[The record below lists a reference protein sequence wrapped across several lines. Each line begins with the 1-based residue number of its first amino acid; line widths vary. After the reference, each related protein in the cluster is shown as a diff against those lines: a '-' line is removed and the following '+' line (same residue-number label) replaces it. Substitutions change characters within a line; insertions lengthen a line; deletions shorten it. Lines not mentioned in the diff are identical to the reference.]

1 LVDGTSHARRSEANM
16 LMEVDHALAGP
27 LVLLVV
33 AGVFTAFVWER
44 YPPDAVALGGVAVLL
59 ALGLLDT
66 QGLLTA
72 ISNHAPVTVAAMFIL
87 SGALMRTGV
96 IEAFGTVATRLAVRT
111 PGAALVFLLAGV
123 MASSAFINNTP
134 VVLVM
139 IPVVIALSQQLG
151 TPASKFLIPV
161 SYAAILGGT
170 CTLIGTSTN
179 LLVDGVARAQGLEA
193 FGMFEITGV
202 GLAVGVVGIA
212 YMTLIGQ
219 RMLPDR
225 ESFSALFQG
234 GKRPDFLAEVMIPHG
249 SPLVGQTV
257 GGVTVFHR
265 ADGRVIDVIRGNN
278 SLRRKLPDVELEAG
292 DRVLLKTPVSE
303 IMSLREEAEVDLPGA
318 RDFEPIGTR
327 ETVVAEGLVGP
338 SSRMIGRR
346 VANLRLHRR
355 YGVYLLAIHRAGQN
369 LGTNLDNVTLVA
381 GDTLLFEGV
390 AEGVRRLSDDLG
402 VINLSEP
409 TERAYR
415 RGKAPLVLAVV
426 AAIMLLA
433 ALEVMPIAALA
444 VIGVAIVILARCI
457 DTDEAYQSLDGRI
470 LVLIFAMLAISQA
483 MIDTGAISLIVD
495 AVVPV
500 LAGLPAIL
508 MLAAVYVLASVMT
521 ETITNNGVA
530 VILTP
535 IVIALAASLGYD
547 PRPFVV
553 AVMFAASASFA
564 TPIGYQTNTMVYSA
578 GGYRFTDFVKV
589 GLPMNVVCGLTA
601 ILLIPLFWPLS

>member
-1 LVDGTSHARRSEANM
+1 MDGTSHARRSEANM
-16 LMEVDHALAGP
+16 LLEVDHGLAGP

-96 IEAFGTVATRLAVRT
+96 IEAFGTVATRLAVRA

-139 IPVVIALSQQLG
+139 IPVVIALARQLG
-151 TPASKFLIPV
+151 TPASKFLIPI

-179 LLVDGVARAQGLEA
+179 LLVDGVARAQGLA
-193 FGMFEITGV
+193 PFGMFEITGL
-202 GLAVGVVGIA
+202 GLAVGIVGIA
-212 YMTLIGQ
+212 YMALIGQ
-219 RMLPDR
+219 RLLPHR
-225 ESFSALFQG
+225 ESFKALLQDSR
-234 GKRPDFLAEVMIPHG
+234 RPNFLAEVMIPHG
-249 SPLVGQTV
+249 SPLVGQKIGEV
-257 GGVTVFHR
+257 RVFQR
-265 ADGRVIDVIRGNN
+265 ADGRAIDVIRGNN
-278 SLRRKLPDVELEAG
+278 SLRRMLPDLELEAG
-292 DRVLLKTPVSE
+292 DRVLLQTPVSE
-303 IMSLREEAEVDLPGA
+303 IMSLREEADVDLPGA
-318 RDFEPIGTR
+318 QDFEPVGTR

-346 VANLRLHRR
+346 VANLRLHRH
-355 YGVYLLAIHRAGQN
+355 YGVYLLAIHRAGQS
-369 LGTNLDNVTLVA
+369 LGTNLDNITLMA
-381 GDTLLFEGV
+381 GDTLLFEGPT
-390 AEGVRRLSDDLG
+390 EGIRRLSDDLG

-415 RGKAPLVLAVV
+415 RSKAPLVLAVV
-426 AAIMLLA
+426 AAVMLLA
-433 ALEVMPIAALA
+433 AFEVLPIAALA
-444 VIGVAIVILARCI
+444 VIGVAIVILTRCI

-483 MIDTGAISLIVD
+483 MIDTGTVVLIVD
-495 AVVPV
+495 AVVPF
-500 LAGLPAIL
+500 LAGLPPIL
-508 MLAAVYVLASVMT
+508 MLTAVYFLASLMT

-535 IVIALAASLGYD
+535 IVIVLATSLGYD

>member
-1 LVDGTSHARRSEANM
+1 M
-16 LMEVDHALAGP
+16 LFEVDHALAAP

-33 AGVFTAFVWER
+33 AGVFAAFIWER
-44 YPPDAVALGGVAVLL
+44 FPPDAVALGGVAVLL
-59 ALGLLDT
+59 ALGGLET

-96 IEAFGTVATRLAVRT
+96 IEAFGTVASRLAVRA

-123 MASSAFINNTP
+123 MAASAFINNTP

-139 IPVVIALSQQLG
+139 IPVVIGLARQLG
-151 TPASKFLIPV
+151 TPASKFLIPI

-179 LLVDGVARAQGLEA
+179 LLVDGVARAQGLA
-193 FGMFEITGV
+193 PFGMFEITGL
-202 GLAVGVVGIA
+202 GLAVGAAGIA
-212 YMTLIGQ
+212 YMALIGQ
-219 RMLPDR
+219 RILPVRD
-225 ESFSALFQG
+225 SFAALLQS
-234 GKRPDFLAEVMIPHG
+234 GKRPHFLAEVMIPHG
-249 SPLVGQTV
+249 SPLIGQKVGE
-257 GGVTVFHR
+257 VTVFQR
-265 ADGRVIDVIRGNN
+265 AEGRAIDVIRDDN
-278 SLRRKLPDVELEAG
+278 SLRRKLPDLELEAG
-292 DRVLLKTPVSE
+292 DRVLLKTSVGE
-303 IMSLREEAEVDLPGA
+303 IMSLREESEVDLPGA
-318 RDFEPIGTR
+318 QDFEPIGTR
-327 ETVVAEGLVGP
+327 ATIVAEGLVGP
-338 SSRMIGRR
+338 SSRMIGRL
-346 VANLRLHRR
+346 VAKLRLYRR

-381 GDTLLFEGV
+381 GDALLFEGA
-390 AEGVRRLSDDLG
+390 AEGIQRLSEDLS

-415 RGKAPLVLAVV
+415 RSKAPLVLAVV

-433 ALEVMPIAALA
+433 ALEVLPIAALA
-444 VIGVAIVILARCI
+444 VIGVAIVILSRCI

-470 LVLIFAMLAISQA
+470 LVLIFAMLALSQA
-483 MIDTGAISLIVD
+483 MIDTRAVLLIVNG
-495 AVVPV
+495 VVPV
-500 LAGLPAIL
+500 LADLPPVL
-508 MLAAVYVLASVMT
+508 MLAAVYFLASAMT

-578 GGYRFTDFVKV
+578 GGYRFTDFLKV
-589 GLPMNVVCGLTA
+589 GLPMNVVCGVTA
-601 ILLIPLFWPLS
+601 ILLIPLMWPL

>member
-1 LVDGTSHARRSEANM
+1 M

-33 AGVFTAFVWER
+33 AGVFAAFVWER

-66 QGLLTA
+66 QGLLA
-72 ISNHAPVTVAAMFIL
+72 ALSNHAPVTVAAMFVL

-96 IEAFGTVATRLAVRT
+96 IEAFGTVASRLAVRA

-123 MASSAFINNTP
+123 MAASAFINNTP

-139 IPVVIALSQQLG
+139 IPVVIALARQLG
-151 TPASKFLIPV
+151 KPASKFLIPI

-179 LLVDGVARAQGLEA
+179 LLVDGVARAQGLA
-193 FGMFEITGV
+193 PFGMFEITGL
-202 GLAVGVVGIA
+202 GLAVGIVGIA
-212 YMTLIGQ
+212 YMALIGQ
-219 RMLPDR
+219 RLLPDR
-225 ESFSALFQG
+225 ESFEALLGG
-234 GKRPDFLAEVMIPHG
+234 GKRPHFLAEVMIPHG
-249 SPLVGQTV
+249 SPLVGQKV
-257 GGVTVFHR
+257 GEVKVFQR
-265 ADGRVIDVIRGNN
+265 AEGRAIDVIRDDN
-278 SLRRKLPDVELEAG
+278 SLRRKLPDLELQAG

-303 IMSLREEAEVDLPGA
+303 IMSLREEAGVDLPGA
-318 RDFEPIGTR
+318 HDIEPIGTR
-327 ETVVAEGLVGP
+327 ATVVAEGLVGP
-338 SSRMIGRR
+338 SSPMIGRR
-346 VANLRLHRR
+346 VEDLRLHRR
-355 YGVYLLAIHRAGQN
+355 YGIYLLAIHRAGQN
-369 LGTNLDNVTLVA
+369 LGTHLDNVSLMA
-381 GDTLLFEGV
+381 GDTLLFEGP
-390 AEGVRRLSDDLG
+390 AEGIRRLSNDLG
-402 VINLSEP
+402 LINLSEP

-415 RGKAPLVLAVV
+415 RSKAPLVLAVV
-426 AAIMLLA
+426 AAVMLLA
-433 ALEVMPIAALA
+433 AFEVLPIAALA
-444 VIGVAIVILARCI
+444 VIGMAIVILTRCI

-470 LVLIFAMLAISQA
+470 LVLIFAMLALSQA
-483 MIDTGAISLIVD
+483 MIDTGAVALIVGG
-495 AVVPV
+495 AEPY
-500 LAGLPAIL
+500 LAGLPPIL
-508 MLAAVYVLASVMT
+508 MLAAVYVLASLMT
-521 ETITNNGVA
+521 EFITNNGVA

-601 ILLIPLFWPLS
+601 ILVIPLFWPLS

>member
-1 LVDGTSHARRSEANM
+1 M
-16 LMEVDHALAGP
+16 LMEVDHSLAAP
-27 LVLLVV
+27 LVLLIV
-33 AGVFTAFVWER
+33 AGVFAAFVWER
-44 YPPDAVALGGVAVLL
+44 FPPDAVALGGVAILL
-59 ALGLLDT
+59 TLGLLDT
-66 QGLLTA
+66 QGLLAA

-96 IEAFGTVATRLAVRT
+96 IEAFGTVALRLAARA
-111 PGAALVFLLAGV
+111 PGAALFLLLAGV
-123 MASSAFINNTP
+123 MTSSAFINNTP

-139 IPVVIALSQQLG
+139 IPVVIALAQQLE
-151 TPASKFLIPV
+151 TPASKFLIPI

-179 LLVDGVARAQGLEA
+179 LLVDGVARAQGLEP
-193 FGMFEITGV
+193 FGMFEITGL

-219 RMLPDR
+219 RLLPDR

-249 SPLVGQTV
+249 SPLVGQNV
-257 GGVTVFHR
+257 GRVTVFRR

-303 IMSLREEAEVDLPGA
+303 IMSLRQEAEVDLPGA

-327 ETVVAEGLVGP
+327 ATVVAEGLVGP

-390 AEGVRRLSDDLG
+390 AEGIRRLSEDLG

-415 RGKAPLVLAVV
+415 RGRAPLVLAVV

-444 VIGVAIVILARCI
+444 VIGVAIVILSRCI

-483 MIDTGAISLIVD
+483 MIDTGAVSLIVS
-495 AVVPV
+495 AAVPV
-500 LAGLPAIL
+500 LAGLPPIM

-521 ETITNNGVA
+521 EAITNNGVA

-535 IVIALAASLGYD
+535 IVIALAASLGHD

-589 GLPMNVVCGLTA
+589 GLPMNIVCGLTA

>member
-1 LVDGTSHARRSEANM
+1 M

-33 AGVFTAFVWER
+33 AGVFAAFVWER
-44 YPPDAVALGGVAVLL
+44 YPPDAVALGGVAILL

-66 QGLLTA
+66 QGLLSA
-72 ISNHAPVTVAAMFIL
+72 ISNHAPVTVAGMFIL

-96 IEAFGTVATRLAVRT
+96 IEAFGTTASRLAVKA

-123 MASSAFINNTP
+123 MAASAFINNTP

-139 IPVVIALSQQLG
+139 IPVVIGLARQLA

-179 LLVDGVARAQGLEA
+179 LLVDGVARAQGLSP

-202 GLAVGVVGIA
+202 GLAVGVVGIT
-212 YMTLIGQ
+212 YMALIGQ

-225 ESFSALFQG
+225 ESFEALLQG
-234 GKRPDFLAEVMIPHG
+234 SKRPHYLAEVMIPHR
-249 SPLVGQTV
+249 SPLVGQKV
-257 GGVTVFHR
+257 GEVSVFQR
-265 ADGRVIDVIRGNN
+265 AEGRAIDVIRGDN
-278 SLRRKLPDVELEAG
+278 SLRRMLPDLALQAG

-318 RDFEPIGTR
+318 QDFEPIGTR

-338 SSRMIGRR
+338 SSRMIGLSA
-346 VANLRLHRR
+346 ANLRLQRR
-355 YGVYLLAIHRAGQN
+355 YGAYLLAIHRAGQN
-369 LGTNLDNVTLVA
+369 LGTNLDNIRLVA
-381 GDTLLFEGV
+381 GDMLLFEGP
-390 AEGVRRLSDDLG
+390 AEGVQRLSDDLG

-415 RGKAPLVLAVV
+415 RSKAPLVLAVV
-426 AAIMLLA
+426 AAVMLLA

-444 VIGVAIVILARCI
+444 VIGVAVVILARCI

-470 LVLIFAMLAISQA
+470 LVLIFAMLALSQA
-483 MIDTGAISLIVD
+483 MIDTGAVALIVG
-495 AVVPV
+495 AALPF
-500 LAGLPAIL
+500 LAELPPIL
-508 MLAAVYVLASVMT
+508 LLAAVYFLASLMT
-521 ETITNNGVA
+521 EFITNNGVA

-535 IVIALAASLGYD
+535 IVIVLAASLGYD

-589 GLPMNVVCGLTA
+589 GVPMNILCGVTA
-601 ILLIPLFWPLS
+601 ILLIPLFWPIS

>member
-1 LVDGTSHARRSEANM
+1 M

-27 LVLLVV
+27 LVLLIVV
-33 AGVFTAFVWER
+33 GVFTAFVWER
-44 YPPDAVALGGVAVLL
+44 YPPDAVALGGVAILL

-66 QGLLTA
+66 EGLLSA
-72 ISNHAPVTVAAMFIL
+72 VSNHAPVTVAAMFIL

-96 IEAFGTVATRLAVRT
+96 IEAFGTAASRMAVKA
-111 PGAALVFLLAGV
+111 PGAALVFLLLGV
-123 MASSAFINNTP
+123 MAASAFINNTP

-139 IPVVIALSQQLG
+139 IPVVITLARQLS

-179 LLVDGVARAQGLEA
+179 LLVDGVARTQGLA
-193 FGMFEITGV
+193 PFGMFEITGV
-202 GLAVGVVGIA
+202 GLAVGAVGIA
-212 YMTLIGQ
+212 YMALIGQ
-219 RMLPDR
+219 RLLPDR
-225 ESFSALFQG
+225 ESFEALLQG
-234 GKRPDFLAEVMIPHG
+234 GKRPHFLAEVMIPHG
-249 SPLVGQTV
+249 SPLVGQKV
-257 GGVTVFHR
+257 AEVTVLQR
-265 ADGRVIDVIRGNN
+265 AEGRVIDVIRGDN
-278 SLRRKLPDVELEAG
+278 SLRRKLTELELQAG
-292 DRVLLKTPVSE
+292 DRVLLKTSVSE
-303 IMSLREEAEVDLPGA
+303 VMSLREEAEVDLPGA
-318 RDFEPIGTR
+318 HDFEPVGTR

-338 SSRMIGRR
+338 SSRMIGLSA
-346 VANLRLHRR
+346 ANLRLQRR
-355 YGVYLLAIHRAGQN
+355 YGAYLLAIHRAGQN
-369 LGTNLDNVTLVA
+369 LGTNLDNIRLVA
-381 GDTLLFEGV
+381 GDMLLLEGP
-390 AEGVRRLSDDLG
+390 AEGVQRLSDDLG

-415 RGKAPLVLAVV
+415 RSKAPLVLVVV
-426 AAIMLLA
+426 AAVMLLA
-433 ALEVMPIAALA
+433 AFEVMPIATLA

-470 LVLIFAMLAISQA
+470 LVLIFAMLALSQG
-483 MIDTGAISLIVD
+483 MIETGAVALLVGGAMPYLVD
-495 AVVPV
+495 
-500 LAGLPAIL
+500 LPPIL
-508 MLAAVYVLASVMT
+508 LLAAVYFLASLMT
-521 ETITNNGVA
+521 EFITNNGVA

-535 IVIALAASLGYD
+535 IVIALATSLGYD

-589 GLPMNVVCGLTA
+589 GVPMNIICGVTA

>member
-1 LVDGTSHARRSEANM
+1 MDGTSHARRSEANM
-16 LMEVDHALAGP
+16 LLEVDHGLAGP

-96 IEAFGTVATRLAVRT
+96 IEAFGTVATRLAVRA

-139 IPVVIALSQQLG
+139 IPVVIALARQLG
-151 TPASKFLIPV
+151 TPASKFLIPI

-179 LLVDGVARAQGLEA
+179 LLVDGVARAQGLA
-193 FGMFEITGV
+193 PFGMFEITGL
-202 GLAVGVVGIA
+202 GLAVGIVGIA
-212 YMTLIGQ
+212 YMALIGQ
-219 RMLPDR
+219 RLLPHR
-225 ESFSALFQG
+225 ESFKALLQDSR
-234 GKRPDFLAEVMIPHG
+234 RPNFLAEVMIPHG
-249 SPLVGQTV
+249 SPLVGQKIGEV
-257 GGVTVFHR
+257 RVFQR
-265 ADGRVIDVIRGNN
+265 ADGRAIDVIRGNN
-278 SLRRKLPDVELEAG
+278 SLRRMLPDLELEAG
-292 DRVLLKTPVSE
+292 DRVLLQTPVSE
-303 IMSLREEAEVDLPGA
+303 IMSLREEADVDLPGA
-318 RDFEPIGTR
+318 QDFEPVGTR

-346 VANLRLHRR
+346 VANLRLHRH
-355 YGVYLLAIHRAGQN
+355 YGVYLLAIHRAGQS
-369 LGTNLDNVTLVA
+369 LGTNLDNITLMA
-381 GDTLLFEGV
+381 GDTLLFEGPT
-390 AEGVRRLSDDLG
+390 EGIRRLSDDLG

-415 RGKAPLVLAVV
+415 RSKAPLVLAVV
-426 AAIMLLA
+426 AAVMLLA
-433 ALEVMPIAALA
+433 AFEVLPIAALA
-444 VIGVAIVILARCI
+444 VIGVAIVILTRCI

-483 MIDTGAISLIVD
+483 MIDTGTVVLIVD
-495 AVVPV
+495 AVVPL
-500 LAGLPAIL
+500 LAGLPPIL
-508 MLAAVYVLASVMT
+508 MLTAVYFLASLMT

-535 IVIALAASLGYD
+535 IVIVLATSLGYD

>member
-1 LVDGTSHARRSEANM
+1 M
-16 LMEVDHALAGP
+16 LMEVDHSLAGP
-27 LVLLVV
+27 LVLLIV
-33 AGVFTAFVWER
+33 AGVFAAFVWER
-44 YPPDAVALGGVAVLL
+44 YPPDAVALGGVGVLL
-59 ALGLLDT
+59 ALGLLDMP
-66 QGLLTA
+66 GLLSA

-96 IEAFGTVATRLAVRT
+96 IEAVGTVATRLAVRA

-139 IPVVIALSQQLG
+139 IPVVIALARQLE
-151 TPASKFLIPV
+151 TPASKFLIPI

-179 LLVDGVARAQGLEA
+179 LLVDGVARAQGLA
-193 FGMFEITGV
+193 PFGMFEITGV
-202 GLAVGVVGIA
+202 GVAVGIVGIA
-212 YMTLIGQ
+212 YMALIGQ
-219 RMLPDR
+219 RILPDR
-225 ESFSALFQG
+225 ESFAALFQG
-234 GKRPDFLAEVMIPHG
+234 GKRPDFLAEIMIPHG
-249 SPLVGQTV
+249 SPLVGQKA
-257 GGVTVFHR
+257 GEVTVFQR
-265 ADGRVIDVIRGNN
+265 ADGRVIDVIRGNE
-278 SLRRKLPDVELEAG
+278 SLRRKLPDLELEPG

-318 RDFEPIGTR
+318 KEFEPIGTR

-346 VANLRLHRR
+346 VAKLRLHRR

-381 GDTLLFEGV
+381 GDTLLFEG
-390 AEGVRRLSDDLG
+390 ASEGVQRLSEDLG

-415 RGKAPLVLAVV
+415 RSKAPLVLAVV
-426 AAIMLLA
+426 AAIMGLA
-433 ALEVMPIAALA
+433 AFEVMPIAALA

-483 MIDTGAISLIVD
+483 MIDTGAVVLIVE

-500 LAGLPAIL
+500 LVGLPPLL
-508 MLAAVYVLASVMT
+508 MLAAVYFLASLMT
-521 ETITNNGVA
+521 EAITNNGVA

-535 IVIALAASLGYD
+535 IVIVLATSLGYD

-589 GLPMNVVCGLTA
+589 GLPMNILCGLTA
-601 ILLIPLFWPLS
+601 ILLIPLFWPLSS

>member
-1 LVDGTSHARRSEANM
+1 M
-16 LMEVDHALAGP
+16 LMEVDHVLATP

-96 IEAFGTVATRLAVRT
+96 IEAFGTVATRLAVRA

-139 IPVVIALSQQLG
+139 IPVVIALAGQLG
-151 TPASKFLIPV
+151 TPASKFLIPI

-179 LLVDGVARAQGLEA
+179 LLVDGVGRAQGLA
-193 FGMFEITGV
+193 PFGMFEITGL
-202 GLAVGVVGIA
+202 GLAVGIVGIA
-212 YMTLIGQ
+212 YMALIGQ
-219 RMLPDR
+219 RLLPHR
-225 ESFSALFQG
+225 ESFKTLLQDH
-234 GKRPDFLAEVMIPHG
+234 KRPNFLAEVMIPHG
-249 SPLVGQTV
+249 SPLVGQKV
-257 GGVTVFHR
+257 GEVRVFQR
-265 ADGRVIDVIRGNN
+265 ADGQAIDVIRGNN
-278 SLRRKLPDVELEAG
+278 SLRRMLPDLELEAG
-292 DRVLLKTPVSE
+292 DRVLLQTPVSE

-318 RDFEPIGTR
+318 QDFEPVGTR

-346 VANLRLHRR
+346 VANLRLHRH
-355 YGVYLLAIHRAGQN
+355 YGVYLLAIHRAGQS
-369 LGTNLDNVTLVA
+369 LGTNLDNVTLMV
-381 GDTLLFEGV
+381 GDTLLFEGPT
-390 AEGVRRLSDDLG
+390 EGIRRLSDDLG

-409 TERAYR
+409 TGRAYR

-426 AAIMLLA
+426 VAVMLLA
-433 ALEVMPIAALA
+433 ALNVLPIAALA
-444 VIGVAIVILARCI
+444 VIGVAIVILTRCI

-483 MIDTGAISLIVD
+483 MIDTGTVVLIVD
-495 AVVPV
+495 AVVPL
-500 LAGLPAIL
+500 LAGLPPIL
-508 MLAAVYVLASVMT
+508 MLTAVYFFASLMT

-535 IVIALAASLGYD
+535 IVIVLAASLGYD